1 MKEYVWMRQGEV
13 FPVTDK
19 EFLALLNQNQIR
31 ALCPTGEPEGQMVS
45 QMELLLDE
53 RYVANGIVV
62 ERELFGEAGGRNMR
76 LPAKWEYEL
85 ALRVAE
91 MVPIVLLPEGAVPRQ
106 AWPLGMS
113 EQEKTGKSMGFILYR
128 CLCDGKVQ
136 CGFEGM
142 WCI

>member
-91 MVPIVLLPEGAVPRQ
+91 MVPIVLLPEGSGATASLA
-106 AWPLGMS
+106 AWHVRTG
-113 EQEKTGKSMGFILYR
+113 KNGKSMGFILYR